1 MLPGPQLIY
10 QCPVCKGLLAKGS
23 LMSGNTFGGTFY
35 SDGRFFAPMMPQF
48 PQISRCAECGS
59 IFWLNEKNL
68 HTTIDW
74 NDPDFDRFGKVPDA
88 DFLLLEDY
96 IQLILQKFYT
106 DSEEE
111 CFLRFEVWRAFNDRT
126 RAKKS
131 LWNSETEQ
139 LSWKENLE
147 RLIALTD
154 AKFEEENLTLAE
166 LQRNLGRFDKALE
179 ILSRIKDKRYKE
191 TVQKLSAECLKK
203 NTEVIEL

>member
-48 PQISRCAECGS
+48 PQISRCAECGF

-88 DFLLLEDY
+88 EFLHLEDY
-96 IQLILQKFYT
+96 IQLIQHKFYT

-111 CFLRFEVWRAFNDRT
+111 SFLRFEVWRGFNDRT

-166 LQRNLGRFDKALE
+166 LHRNLGRFDKALE
-179 ILSRIKDKRYKE
+179 ILSRIKDKRNKE
-191 TVQKLSAECLKK
+191 TVQKLSAECRKK